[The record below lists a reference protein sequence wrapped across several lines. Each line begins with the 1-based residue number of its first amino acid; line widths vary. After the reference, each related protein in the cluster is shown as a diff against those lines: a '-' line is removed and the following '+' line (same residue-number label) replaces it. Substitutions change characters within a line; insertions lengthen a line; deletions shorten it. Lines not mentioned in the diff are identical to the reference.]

1 MTTEKVCTDCNI
13 SLPLTSFRK
22 QDDKWYRNACKNCA
36 FKHFNENINSTP
48 KTYLQH
54 MLKRAMG
61 NSQQRSL
68 LGRTDAGKCSIVIE
82 HLLKLHEEQK
92 GLCYYSKIPYVLNM
106 GVDFQCSLE
115 RLDPT
120 KGYVPDNIT
129 LVILELNGVNQWSV
143 EKFDLFKKLLNRKH
157 DKQNIDFSVPTV
169 KKRTRGRRI
178 QQVKVGDIDCVICSK
193 CNKTKPATDFFKV
206 RGNGCSDCRSRIAQE
221 YNDTPR
227 GHLQQ
232 LIRSM
237 KKSTKKRNEKG
248 RQHQESE
255 FTFDK
260 LTNLWETQTGLC
272 AYSRLPMTFGSYR
285 DKNWT
290 CSAERIDSTK
300 GYIEG
305 NVCLICHEFNTG
317 HHVQW
322 SKEKIEII
330 RTT

>member
-13 SLPLTSFRK
+13 IKPLSLFRK
-22 QDDKWYRNACKNCA
+22 QDEWYRNACKKCT

-68 LGRTDAGKCSIVIE
+68 LGRTDAGKCSITIE

-92 GLCYYSKIPYVLNM
+92 GLCYYSKIPYVLTM

-115 RLDPT
+115 RLDPS

-169 KKRTRGRRI
+169 RKRTRVRRV
-178 QQVKVGDIDCVICSK
+178 QQVKVGDVDCVVCTK
-193 CNKTKPATDFFKV
+193 CGETKPTSDFLKTISH
-206 RGNGCSDCRSRIAQE
+206 GCRVCRARIAQK
-221 YNDTPR
+221 YNSTPR
-227 GHLQQ
+227 GHFQQ
-232 LIRSM
+232 LIRCM
-237 KKSTKKRNEKG
+237 TNSTKNRNDKG
-248 RQHQESE
+248 RNHDRCE
-255 FTFDK
+255 FTFNK
-260 LTNLWETQTGLC
+260 LVDLWEDQGGLC
-272 AYSRLPMTFGSYR
+272 FYSGIPMTFGSYR

-290 CSAERIDSTK
+290 CSAERIDNNK
-300 GYIEG
+300 GCVEG

-322 SKEKIEII
+322 SKEKVDLI
-330 RTT
+330 RNM